1 MVCQLHPPP
10 AITSAASILAPVS
23 AMARADAGQL
33 ILSLHSSSFGTSL
46 RLQLYA
52 TLLSHP
58 GSAPAM
64 ARADA
69 GQLILSLHSSSFRT
83 SFPSCTAS
91 ALLPPTRYLP
101 LQRQEPTPASLSYRC
116 TPSFQ
121 NLLMRFSFD
130 LHANQPLMFQSE
142 AYVFPVSCHYAQA
155 TMPRPLCPGH
165 LLFFAASHC
174 RVGW

>member
-10 AITSAASILAPVS
+10 AITSAAPILAPVS

-33 ILSLHSSSFGTSL
+33 ILSLHSSSSGTSL

-116 TPSFQ
+116 TPSLSEPPHEVQ
-121 NLLMRFSFD
+121 LRSPCESASSVPKRSVCLPCLL
-130 LHANQPLMFQSE
+130 
-142 AYVFPVSCHYAQA
+142 
-155 TMPRPLCPGH
+155 PLCPGH

-174 RVGW
+174 RAGW